1 MLIKRIRGW
10 ELPERQAT
18 PEAAYLERRTL
29 VKAMGLGIAAA
40 GAGLAAP
47 GIALA
52 EDKAGDSSA
61 HFYPA
66 KRNDKFGTPS
76 PITPERLPT
85 TYNNYYEFG
94 EDKSIWRAAQKL

>member
-18 PEAAYLERRTL
+18 PEAAWLDRRTL

-40 GAGLAAP
+40 GASSTAP
-47 GIALA
+47 GIAAA
-52 EDKAGDSSA
+52 EDKAADPSA
-61 HFYPA
+61 RFYPA
-66 KRNDKFGTPS
+66 KRDDTFGAPS

-94 EDKSIWRAAQKL
+94 EDKSIWRAA